1 MKIVKLLQ
9 IVQMALIAVVLRK
22 FFLNNIINVFHAFK
36 TAKNVQIKQVVIN
49 VFSNSILIV
58 KIIFVK
64 DVYQIAYNAKT
75 IIVLNVNKDI
85 F

>member
-1 MKIVKLLQ
+1 MIMKLLR
-9 IVQMALIAVVLRK
+9 ILLMELMVVVLSK
-22 FFLNNIINVFHAFK
+22 FFLSNFTNALHAFK
-36 TAKNVQIKQVVIN
+36 TVKNVQIKQVVIN
-49 VFSNSILIV
+49 VFSNSILIL
-58 KIIFVK
+58 KMIFVK

>member
-1 MKIVKLLQ
+1 MIVKLLQ
-9 IVQMALIAVVLRK
+9 IVLMELIAVVLSK
-22 FFLNNIINVFHAFK
+22 FFLNNITNALHAFK
-36 TAKNVQIKQVVIN
+36 TVKNVQIKQVVLN
-49 VFSNSILIV
+49 VFNNSILIL